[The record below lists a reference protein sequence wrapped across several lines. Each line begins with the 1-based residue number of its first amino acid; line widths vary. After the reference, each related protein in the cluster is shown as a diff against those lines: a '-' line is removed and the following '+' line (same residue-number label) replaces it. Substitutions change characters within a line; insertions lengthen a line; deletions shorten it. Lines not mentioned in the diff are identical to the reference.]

1 MVDPVYDITVTRI
14 PGLGKPIFYVKIM
27 NSNNDPNEPPARGNN
42 KHFESKAATDNGS
55 KQSWTLTKD
64 LIESRRPQC
73 VDFKT
78 SLQGNGR

>member
-1 MVDPVYDITVTRI
+1 MVEPVYDITVTRI

-27 NSNNDPNEPPARGNN
+27 DSDLLSPARGND

-55 KQSWTLTKD
+55 TQSWTLTKEM
-64 LIESRRPQC
+64 IESRQPRC
-73 VDFKT
+73 GGFKT